1 MAGMSSTTILF
12 GVLLTALGVA
22 GYVMTGAVSPTA
34 LIPAWF
40 GLPLVALG
48 YVSRSEAMRKH
59 AMHAAATIA
68 LIGCGGALFS
78 LVRGPAGASTA
89 MATFSQAAMVLLT
102 AVFVGLCVKSFKD
115 ARRARAASSPR

>member
-22 GYVMTGAVSPTA
+22 GYFLTGAVSPTA
-34 LIPAWF
+34 LIPTWF

-59 AMHAAATIA
+59 AMHA
-68 LIGCGGALFS
+68 GGHGLADGGVCRA
-78 LVRGPAGASTA
+78 VRE
-89 MATFSQAAMVLLT
+89 V
-102 AVFVGLCVKSFKD
+102 VH
-115 ARRARAASSPR
+115 RRAARTVRKALTPGFDGTLRARILNLEGWSS

>member
-22 GYVMTGAVSPTA
+22 GYVLTGAVSPAA
-34 LIPAWF
+34 LIPPWF

-68 LIGCGGALFS
+68 LVGCGGALFS
-78 LVRGPAGASTA
+78 LMRGPAGASTA

-102 AVFVGLCVKSFKD
+102 AVFVGLCVKSFID
-115 ARRARAASSPR
+115 ARRARSARP

>member
-68 LIGCGGALFS
+68 LVGCGGALFS
-78 LVRGPAGASTA
+78 LMRGPAGASTA

-102 AVFVGLCVKSFKD
+102 AVFVGLCVKSFID
-115 ARRARAASSPR
+115 ARRARSARP

>member
-22 GYVMTGAVSPTA
+22 GYFLTGAISPTA
-34 LIPAWF
+34 LIPTWF

-68 LIGCGGALFS
+68 LVGCGGALFS
-78 LVRGPAGASTA
+78 LMRGPAGASTA

-102 AVFVGLCVKSFKD
+102 AVFVGLCVKSFID